1 MYGRERNSNSVSTS
15 NRDIRRSSREDLIR
29 RDTTPK
35 RLRVLPFKNT
45 DEVEEEGQNDTTE
58 TAEKETGGEG
68 SNPAWCS
75 CSVRNAAFTV
85 WPHLKIVILNVAY
98 LGFGAWV
105 FCTLECEGQKAR
117 HPDLPA
123 SRHLVLDRLQ
133 AAVNNTTSFENWTK
147 IADLEMARH
156 EEMVVQARQE
166 FVWGTNGS
174 SPPYLSDPSRAV
186 FFAAVV
192 VTTIGYGHVTPQ
204 TTGGRVF
211 LMFYAL
217 FGMPLMLAWLAD
229 INRLV
234 GRLLHFLVGK
244 INSVVRPELPADK
257 ARRVPVWVIVLLLVI
272 YLLVGAGVLCFWE
285 DWTFMDS
292 LYYTYITASTI
303 GFGDIVPTKQ
313 LYVLIV
319 FPYILLGL
327 SLVSNCFRLN
337 QEAAHWVDER
347 FCGARR
353 VYRRGACPCCGL
365 LNTQKMRP
373 EDLVLVRRM
382 ALKWRRMSE
391 HRKHTVVYLLPMWMV
406 WDDLEEDT
414 QNQTPADSGR
424 STATTPD
431 H

>member
-1 MYGRERNSNSVSTS
+1 MYGGRVNSAAATPDLRKTSSKDLVRRETTT
-15 NRDIRRSSREDLIR
+15 RRLS
-29 RDTTPK
+29 
-35 RLRVLPFKNT
+35 VLPFVNA
-45 DEVEEEGQNDTTE
+45 EEEVQNDTGE
-58 TAEKETGGEG
+58 TDQKESGGEG
-68 SNPAWCS
+68 WKPACCS
-75 CSVRNAAFTV
+75 CSLRAVAVTV

-123 SRHLVLDRLQ
+123 SRHLVLDKLR
-133 AAVNNTTSFENWTK
+133 AAANNTTSFENWTRV
-147 IADLEMARH
+147 ADLEMAKH
-156 EEMVVQARQE
+156 EEMVVRARQE

-174 SPPYLSDPSRAV
+174 SPAYLSDPSRAL

-211 LMFYAL
+211 LMFYAAV
-217 FGMPLMLAWLAD
+217 GMPLMLAWLAD
-229 INRLV
+229 INRLF
-234 GRLLHFLVGK
+234 GHLLHFLTRKV
-244 INSVVRPELPADK
+244 NAVLRPELPADK

-285 DWTFMDS
+285 DWTFVDS

-327 SLVSNCFRLN
+327 SLVSNCFRLT
-337 QEAAHWVDER
+337 QEAIHWVDER
-347 FCGARR
+347 FCGGRK
-353 VYRRGACPCCGL
+353 VYRRDACPCCGL
-365 LNTQKMRP
+365 LNMQKMRP

-382 ALKWRRMSE
+382 AMKWRRMSGQR
-391 HRKHTVVYLLPMWMV
+391 RKRAVVYLLPMWMV
-406 WDDLEEDT
+406 WDDLEEIA
-414 QNQTPADSGR
+414 QSQTPADSDHT
-424 STATTPD
+424 TATTAEQ
-431 H
+431 